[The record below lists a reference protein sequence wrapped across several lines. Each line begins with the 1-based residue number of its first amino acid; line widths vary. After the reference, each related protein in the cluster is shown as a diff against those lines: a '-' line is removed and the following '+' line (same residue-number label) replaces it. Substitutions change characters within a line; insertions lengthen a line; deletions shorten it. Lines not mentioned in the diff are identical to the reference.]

1 MATTIQ
7 VSDGTRQVL
16 ERLKKQQH
24 ATTYDQVI
32 QQLIRVKTKVPA
44 TMFASARGIKWNKKD
59 RIDFHEL

>member
-32 QQLIRVKTKVPA
+32 QQLIQVKTKVPT
-44 TMFASARGIKWNKKD
+44 TMFASVKGMKWNKKD
-59 RIDFHEL
+59 RVVFHEL

>member
-32 QQLIRVKTKVPA
+32 QQLIQVK
-44 TMFASARGIKWNKKD
+44 IN
-59 RIDFHEL
+59 I

>member
-24 ATTYDQVI
+24 AATYDQVI
-32 QQLIRVKTKVPA
+32 WQLIQIKTKVPV
-44 TMFASARGIKWNKKD
+44 TMFASVRGIKWSKKD
-59 RIDFHEL
+59 RMDFHEL